1 MNYYVLS
8 SLYMNFE
15 KHKRQ
20 VKKMKLKEFLER
32 FDVATIF
39 ITTTSDPDAK
49 CTDYASPSD
58 SKDRDV
64 KALYVKN
71 GLLFI
76 QVAK

>member
-1 MNYYVLS
+1 
-8 SLYMNFE
+8 
-15 KHKRQ
+15 
-20 VKKMKLKEFLER
+20 MKLKEFLEK

-71 GLLFI
+71 GLFFI

>member
-1 MNYYVLS
+1 
-8 SLYMNFE
+8 
-15 KHKRQ
+15 
-20 VKKMKLKEFLER
+20 MKLKEFLER

-76 QVAK
+76 QVAGK